1 MADYF
6 FIRVHNTYYHTTNPP
21 LTTYFFRANAFCI
34 FAKIRDNAGM
44 SESERDIAPESSG
57 GEKPLLAVEQVEK
70 HFVVGGEF
78 SGQQAVVRALNGVS
92 LSIRRGEIFC
102 VVGESGCGKSTLA
115 RVVLG
120 LIQPNAG
127 KVFFDGKRVDN
138 LPEGERRRFRR
149 RMQMIFQNPQAS
161 LNPRMRA
168 GQTLAEA
175 LRFHFPGLSAA
186 EVSARVVAALEATG
200 LDASAIPR
208 LPHEFSGGQR
218 QRVSIARALIVEP
231 ELVVADEPVA
241 ALDVSVQAQILNLM
255 SDLRKARGLSYL
267 FITHDLSV
275 VEHFGARAAVM
286 YLGMVCETAPCAELF
301 ASPRHPYSRT
311 LLDSAP
317 RLGRAPRADD
327 EGIGEPPSPANI
339 PSGCAFAS
347 RCPHAREKCRREIPL
362 PISVGKNQIVACH
375 AVAEGRI

>member
-1 MADYF
+1 MKDDSPTTTRLARTGG
-6 FIRVHNTYYHTTNPP
+6 IRH
-21 LTTYFFRANAFCI
+21 
-34 FAKIRDNAGM
+34 NAGM
-44 SESERDIAPESSG
+44 SENSIAPESS
-57 GEKPLLAVEQVEK
+57 ESSAAESPLLAVERVEK
-70 HFVVGGEF
+70 RFVGGGEF
-78 SGQQAVVRALNGVS
+78 SGRRTVVRALNGVS

-115 RVVLG
+115 RVALG
-120 LIQPNAG
+120 LIRPDAG
-127 KVFFDGKRVDN
+127 RVFFDGRRVDN
-138 LPEGERRRFRR
+138 LPERARRPFRR

-168 GQTLAEA
+168 GQILAEA
-175 LRFHFPGLSAA
+175 VRFHFPGLSPDEAA
-186 EVSARVVAALEATG
+186 ARTTAALEATG

-208 LPHEFSGGQR
+208 RPHEFSGGQR

-231 ELVVADEPVA
+231 DLVVADEPVA

-286 YLGMVCETAPCAELF
+286 YLGTVCETAPCAQLF
-301 ASPRHPYSRT
+301 ADPRHPYSRT
-311 LLDSAP
+311 LLESAP
-317 RLGRAPRADD
+317 RLGRAPRADAG
-327 EGIGEPPSPANI
+327 GIGEPPSAADIPA
-339 PSGCAFAS
+339 GCAFAA
-347 RCPHAREKCRREIPL
+347 RCPHAREICRRETPPPL
-362 PISVGKNQIVACH
+362 PAGENRLVACH